1 MGAIERILVS
11 GLNEKGK
18 EKKESKCFYF
28 SVYYLPFDSPYL
40 VDKEEE
46 SFCLH

>member
-1 MGAIERILVS
+1 MLVP

-18 EKKESKCFYF
+18 EKKV
-28 SVYYLPFDSPYL
+28 SVFAFLIYYLPFDSPYL

-46 SFCLH
+46 SFSPH